1 MPKTVTLRLKDE
13 TYDAFLE
20 ASKAENRSIA
30 NLIETAALAK
40 IRELQFVDDV
50 EMAEILANEDL
61 LKRIKQGSKE
71 AKARRGSFVE

>member
-1 MPKTVTLRLKDE
+1 MAKTVTLRLNDE
-13 TYDAFLE
+13 SYNAFLE

-30 NLIETAALAK
+30 NLIETAALTK

-61 LKRIKQGSKE
+61 LTRIKQGSKE
-71 AKARRGSFVE
+71 AKTKRGRFVE

>member
-1 MPKTVTLRLKDE
+1 MAKTVTLRLNDE
-13 TYDAFLE
+13 SYNAFLE

-30 NLIETAALAK
+30 NLIETAALTK

-71 AKARRGSFVE
+71 AKTKRGRFVE

>member
-1 MPKTVTLRLKDE
+1 MAKTVTLRLNDE
-13 TYDAFLE
+13 TYNVFLV

-30 NLIETAALAK
+30 NLIETAALSK

-50 EMAEILANEDL
+50 EMAEILTNEDL

-71 AKARRGSFVE
+71 AKTKRGRFVE